1 MDTQIRKNEIWS
13 IGERLEDWEFDLV
26 IKFINMDKKNKIM
39 LYASVLSDDEELGE
53 AINSGDMVQ
62 YVLFIELVMVREKSC
77 RML

>member
-13 IGERLEDWEFDLV
+13 IGERLADWEFELV

-53 AINSGDMVQ
+53 VINSG
-62 YVLFIELVMVREKSC
+62 EAG
-77 RML
+77 